1 MIGMTTIAGV
11 YAMIAQIIP
20 AIPDVVNTEVRKLRS
35 KYSGI
40 KTDLLEVFFT
50 IKSDVETRLTLS
62 TTESLGVDIKVLLS
76 KN

>member
-35 KYSGI
+35 
-40 KTDLLEVFFT
+40 
-50 IKSDVETRLTLS
+50 
-62 TTESLGVDIKVLLS
+62 
-76 KN
+76 